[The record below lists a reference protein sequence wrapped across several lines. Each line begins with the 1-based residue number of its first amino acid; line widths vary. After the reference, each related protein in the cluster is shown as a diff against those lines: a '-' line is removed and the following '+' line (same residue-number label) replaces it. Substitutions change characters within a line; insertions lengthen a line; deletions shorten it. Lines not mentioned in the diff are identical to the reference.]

1 MLQSTTTS
9 LTGVGGNWIHSG
21 SLGFSVSEE
30 FRASL
35 QPLAGP
41 EMFSEDEE
49 GGLTATYGGVLKLLV
64 ETLNTQQ
71 DQINTLTKQLGA
83 NND

>member
-1 MLQSTTTS
+1 MKWDGTS
-9 LTGVGGNWIHSG
+9 WTHSG
-21 SLGFSVSEE
+21 TLGFSVSEE

-41 EMFSEDEE
+41 DMFSEDEE
-49 GGLTATYGGVLKLLV
+49 GELTATYGGVLKLLV

-71 DQINTLTKQLGA
+71 DQIDTLTNQLEG
-83 NND
+83 

>member
-1 MLQSTTTS
+1 MIWNGTTWT
-9 LTGVGGNWIHSG
+9 HSG
-21 SLGFSVSEE
+21 TISFSVSEE

-71 DQINTLTKQLGA
+71 DQIDTLTNQLEG
-83 NND
+83 